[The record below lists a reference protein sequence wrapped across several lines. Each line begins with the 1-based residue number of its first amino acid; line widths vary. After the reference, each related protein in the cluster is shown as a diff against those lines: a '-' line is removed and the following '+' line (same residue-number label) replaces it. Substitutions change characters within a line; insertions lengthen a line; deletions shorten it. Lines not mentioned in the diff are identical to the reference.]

1 MNIETKTNAN
11 PINST
16 TENLNLK
23 IITDNIA
30 ASTGSKAVNIP
41 ASDEEI

>member
-1 MNIETKTNAN
+1 MNIEMETNAN

-41 ASDEEI
+41 TSDEEM

>member
-1 MNIETKTNAN
+1 MNIEMKTNAN

-16 TENLNLK
+16 TENVNPK

-41 ASDEEI
+41 TSDEEM